1 MRPCRGTAVASALLL
16 IAALA
21 VAGCGI
27 GPGRGLGE
35 AELSVTRDYG
45 ARRVAAPVRDEVTES
60 DTAMRLLERSAKI
73 STRYGGGFVQSI
85 DGIEGAERG
94 GRRYDWFFYVNG
106 VESPV
111 GAAAYAL
118 HGGEAVWW
126 DYRDWSAATGVP
138 AVVGSWP
145 QPFAGGYEGRRHP
158 VAVECMGGGS
168 ACAEVRERLRAAG
181 ATLEPPA
188 DGTISRDTEV
198 KSSRRSPTSADG
210 PISGHIGLKSSRR
223 QDWGGAIR
231 VLVGPWARLRRD
243 PAAAQIEAGP
253 QVSGVFA
260 EFARPKRR
268 PSGNPTV
275 GSHGFQLQGLD
286 EGGEPVRAFGPG
298 AGLVAATRRY
308 EAPPVWVVTGAG
320 ERGVRAAAGLL
331 DSRDLRDH
339 YAVVA
344 EGGKGE
350 PVPLRS
356 RPRASG

>member
-21 VAGCGI
+21 AAGCGI

-111 GAAAYAL
+111 GAADYAL

-145 QPFAGGYEGRRHP
+145 QPFTGGYEGRRRP
-158 VAVECMGGGS
+158 VAVECLGGGA
-168 ACAEVRERLRAAG
+168 ACAEVRDRLEQAG
-181 ATLEPPA
+181 VRVRTL
-188 DGTISRDTEV
+188 SRYAGL
-198 KSSRRSPTSADG
+198 SANASAE
-210 PISGHIGLKSSRR
+210 SGFPR
-223 QDWGGAIR
+223 GAIR
-231 VLVGPWARLRRD
+231 VLVGSWARLRQD

-253 QVSGVFA
+253 RASGVFA
-260 EFARPKRR
+260 EFRR
-268 PSGNPTV
+268 DA
-275 GSHGFQLQGLD
+275 GSYRLWGLD
-286 EGGEPVRAFGPG
+286 EAGDAARRFGPG

-331 DSRDLRDH
+331 DSPDLRDH